1 MKPHVLLIGEA
12 VTLTHV
18 VRPTLLADALH
29 AVGYAVTLACDP
41 RFNALLG
48 PRPYRTIP
56 LKSVIDAGAST
67 QLLKRNR
74 PLFDVDTVN
83 AYVREDIRLMR
94 LVQPHL
100 VVGDMRQSLAI
111 SARQM
116 KVPYVNVINAHWSPW
131 SDEPFSLVDHPVY
144 HLLGR
149 AAGDQLLALLTPL
162 GSMMMALPINMA
174 ALSHGLPPVGAGIR
188 ETFCAGDYVVYPD
201 IPELSPTRPLPPNH
215 RYIGPLNWSPPIAL
229 PEWWADLPKDKPV
242 VYVNLGSSGE
252 PALLDGIL
260 AGLSDLPVTVVAG
273 IPKVAALGAIP
284 ANAFV
289 ADYLPGDAV
298 AARADLVICNAGASS
313 GPQALMAGTPFLG
326 IASNA
331 DQLSYGKMVA
341 RSGAADILRE
351 DEANAETVRAT
362 VARMLAEPA
371 YADAAQRL
379 QKQFAGYDGQ
389 AAFVAFVDEIL
400 GEQLRSAG

>member
-1 MKPHVLLIGEA
+1 MKPHILLIGEA

-29 AVGYAVTLACDP
+29 GAGYAVTLACDP
-41 RFNALLG
+41 RFDALLG
-48 PRPYRTIP
+48 PRPYRVLP
-56 LKSVIDAGAST
+56 LRSAIDAAGST
-67 QLLKRNR
+67 DLLKQNR
-74 PLFDVDTVN
+74 PLFDVETFKT
-83 AYVREDIRLMR
+83 YVREDARLMR

-116 KVPYVNVINAHWSPW
+116 QVPYVNIINAHWSPW
-131 SDEPFSLVDHPVY
+131 SDEPFSLVDHPLYRVV
-144 HLLGR
+144 GR

-162 GSMMMALPINMA
+162 GSMMMALPINLA
-174 ALSHGLPPVGAGIR
+174 ALSLGQPPVGAGIR

-215 RYIGPLNWSPPIAL
+215 RYIGPLNWSPQIPLPQWWGQL
-229 PEWWADLPKDKPV
+229 PEGGPV

-252 PALLDGIL
+252 PALLEGIL
-260 AGLSDLPVTVVAG
+260 AGLADLPVTV
-273 IPKVAALGAIP
+273 IAAVGKTRLPASP

-289 ADYLPGDAV
+289 SDYLPGDAA

-313 GPQALMAGTPFLG
+313 GPQALMAGRPFLG

-331 DQLSYGKMVA
+331 DQLSYGLLVA
-341 RSGAADILRE
+341 RSGAAAILRE
-351 DEANAETVRAT
+351 DEATPGAVREAA
-362 VARMLAEPA
+362 ARMLADPA
-371 YADAAQRL
+371 YAASAFRL
-379 QKQFAGYDGQ
+379 QGQLAAYDGP
-389 AAFVAFVDEIL
+389 ANFVAFVDEIL
-400 GEQLRSAG
+400 GTRLRSAG